1 MLTRRSAKQRGSR
14 GQPAMEAV
22 TPEPARREPGWVGGA
37 AANRASLPQSSLP
50 QSSLRR
56 AVCSGMSSDGGS
68 AASSATSGRHP
79 CALVVDDDPEICRA
93 LARCLKPELDVHLA
107 GSVGEAEAALAGLA
121 RVDLAFVDW
130 ELPDGSG
137 ERILEQLAR
146 WPDSIRVLISGRLVP
161 HDTVS
166 NENPLRNRALANL
179 VLSKPL
185 AFHVV
190 EALKRAT
197 LGLPN
202 D

>member
-1 MLTRRSAKQRGSR
+1 
-14 GQPAMEAV
+14 
-22 TPEPARREPGWVGGA
+22 
-37 AANRASLPQSSLP
+37 
-50 QSSLRR
+50 
-56 AVCSGMSSDGGS
+56 
-68 AASSATSGRHP
+68 
-79 CALVVDDDPEICRA
+79 
-93 LARCLKPELDVHLA
+93 LKPELEVHLA
-107 GSVGEAEAALAGLA
+107 GSVREAEAVLAGLA

-146 WPDSIRVLISGRLVP
+146 WPDSIRVLISGRLMS
-161 HDTVS
+161 TESVS
-166 NENPLRNRALANL
+166 TGSVSTGSVSTGSVSTENPLRNRALANL

-202 D
+202 G

>member
-1 MLTRRSAKQRGSR
+1 
-14 GQPAMEAV
+14 
-22 TPEPARREPGWVGGA
+22 
-37 AANRASLPQSSLP
+37 
-50 QSSLRR
+50 
-56 AVCSGMSSDGGS
+56 
-68 AASSATSGRHP
+68 
-79 CALVVDDDPEICRA
+79 
-93 LARCLKPELDVHLA
+93 LKPELDVYLA
-107 GSVGEAEAALAGLA
+107 GSVLEAEAALAGLA

-137 ERILEQLAR
+137 ERILERLAR
-146 WPDSIRVLISGRLVP
+146 WPDSIRVLISGRLMQNDPVL
-161 HDTVS
+161 

-202 D
+202 G